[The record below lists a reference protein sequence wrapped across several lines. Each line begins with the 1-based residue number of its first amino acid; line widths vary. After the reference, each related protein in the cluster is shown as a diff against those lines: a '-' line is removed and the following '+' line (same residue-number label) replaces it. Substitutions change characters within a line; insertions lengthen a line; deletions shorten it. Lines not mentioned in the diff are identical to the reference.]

1 MNPLAKKVP
10 DPWSKEKNKLASKL
24 CCPKL
29 IKTSKE
35 AIFDITDIS
44 NKH

>member
-1 MNPLAKKVP
+1 M
-10 DPWSKEKNKLASKL
+10 
-24 CCPKL
+24 
-29 IKTSKE
+29 KTSKE